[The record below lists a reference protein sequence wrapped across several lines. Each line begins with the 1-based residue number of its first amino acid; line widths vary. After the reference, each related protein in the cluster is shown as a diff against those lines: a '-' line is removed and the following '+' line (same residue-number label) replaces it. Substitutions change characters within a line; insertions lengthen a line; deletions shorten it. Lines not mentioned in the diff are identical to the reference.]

1 MKKKTKDE
9 WAVYADTVKEN
20 VSALDVG
27 RALGLEIRRGR
38 CKCPIHGGHD
48 YNCVLYPGNR
58 GFACHVCKAG
68 GDVIQLVRKTI
79 PGMTFPDALRW
90 FNAMFNLG
98 MDIDSYQ
105 TEERLKKAQN
115 ALKRKRER
123 ARFIEHIDQINYDI
137 YLKVLDEAIRL
148 QELRD
153 ESRPHRYSEEWSR
166 QFCECIELIPE
177 IEEYLTYFAI
187 ESTVTKK

>member
-105 TEERLKKAQN
+105 TEERLKKAKN

-187 ESTVTKK
+187 ESTVAKK

>member
-1 MKKKTKDE
+1 MKSKDE
-9 WAVYADTVKEN
+9 WAVYADPVQEN

-58 GFACHVCKAG
+58 GFACHVCKTG
-68 GDVIQLVRKTI
+68 GDVIQLVRKII

-105 TEERLKKAQN
+105 TEERLKKAKN

-123 ARFIEHIDQINYDI
+123 ARFIEHIDQINYDNPVAMELLRLSGEI
-137 YLKVLDEAIRL
+137 DKLREAVSVLQSGETRGERAGD
-148 QELRD
+148 
-153 ESRPHRYSEEWSR
+153 P
-166 QFCECIELIPE
+166 
-177 IEEYLTYFAI
+177 
-187 ESTVTKK
+187 